1 MIERLLQAVHSTGQY
16 NTFVEHC
23 GRCSVPQSFPRTLN
37 QLSRNIKRLSALS
50 YAVPQRGLR
59 HGYPPPFRSTA
70 RSPYK
75 EHLMG
80 KNPSEQ
86 PQVWTP
92 PPSLGGKF
100 GSVNRPTAG
109 AQSTQEL
116 PRGDKP
122 LQLYSMETP
131 NGVKVAILLEELA
144 ALGID
149 GAAYDAH
156 RIDIMQGEQF
166 GSGFVAIN
174 PNSKIPALVD
184 QSEKP
189 ALPIFESGAILLY
202 LAEKFGHFL
211 PAGPQ
216 RAQCLSW
223 LFWQMGS
230 APYLGGGFGHFYVY
244 APEKIQY
251 AIDRFTMETK
261 RQLSVLDN
269 QLRDNEYICGS
280 DYTVAD
286 MAIWPWYGCVA
297 LGGVYNAAEFLDA
310 QAYPHLLR
318 WAHQVDARPAVRSGR
333 ALFN

>member
-1 MIERLLQAVHSTGQY
+1 M
-16 NTFVEHC
+16 EH
-23 GRCSVPQSFPRTLN
+23 
-37 QLSRNIKRLSALS
+37 K
-50 YAVPQRGLR
+50 
-59 HGYPPPFRSTA
+59 
-70 RSPYK
+70 
-75 EHLMG
+75 
-80 KNPSEQ
+80 PSEQ
-86 PQVWTP
+86 AKVWTP
-92 PPSLGGKF
+92 PPALGGRF
-100 GSVNRPTAG
+100 GSINQPTAG
-109 AQSTQEL
+109 ARTTQAL
-116 PRGDKP
+116 ARGDKP

-144 ALGID
+144 ALGIA

-156 RIDIMQGEQF
+156 RIDIMKGEQF

-184 QSEKP
+184 QSETP

-211 PAGPQ
+211 PSGAQ

-269 QLRDNEYICGS
+269 QLQDNEYLCGGQYS
-280 DYTVAD
+280 IAD
-286 MAIWPWYGCVA
+286 IAIWPWYAGVA
-297 LGGVYNAAEFLDA
+297 LGRVYDAAEFLDA

-318 WAHQVDARPAVRSGR
+318 WAHQIDQRPAVQAGR
-333 ALFN
+333 ALFK